1 MSSTSRVRR
10 SSPAKHGPM
19 RATIPMASL
28 LRHSGGLRKSPTL
41 SPTSNWR
48 CRASPENS
56 SSGQRSPGSI
66 TYKAKSKTLSTCT
79 VNSGSVIRRTA
90 SLDTIYLK
98 GQWPRDNFYMHS
110 GLLQVDKATQTEDA
124 NSVLKVHRL
133 TSDTTSSTDD
143 KLEKLFRQRLQRST
157 KDGSTSG
164 RERFAAYGLVHQSSV
179 SECSAGSQT
188 ILPSPT
194 TKASPVNIPTMK
206 PMVKP
211 PMRSSIE
218 GLNQEIERLVLKG
231 GLQAGAPCSLDRSE
245 LDKYQQVTPEGHRAP
260 LADLLRCT
268 RSVNTQTPA
277 ASDFTG
283 SCQSSG
289 PSSRD
294 SASPL
299 IPGHLDVSRPPS
311 DQGSQGSSPDQ
322 EGTRLGTS
330 PHINRFLAREPPDGC
345 ERVNLRFLEDT
356 KQRPVADYCPLKPCV
371 TFQLKP
377 SLGSAFYPLHPVAD
391 ATEGGKSSSLTG
403 DRGYHIDERR
413 LLHMKPAN
421 YLTFYL
427 FGLDDKHREYFRQVV
442 KMGKIMKSGKVV
454 LVLSGRYAGRKAI
467 IMKNFDDGTS
477 DKQYGHA
484 MIAGIDRY
492 PRKVHKRMGKTKI
505 HKRSKIKPFIK
516 IMNYN
521 HLMPTRYSVD
531 LALDQK
537 YSAKDM
543 RDPMKRKKAKFQ
555 TRVKFE
561 ERYKSGKNKWF
572 FQKLRF

>member
-1 MSSTSRVRR
+1 MSSAPRVRK

-56 SSGQRSPGSI
+56 SSGQRSPGSL
-66 TYKAKSKTLSTCT
+66 TYKAKSKTLNTCT

-98 GQWPRDNFYMHS
+98 GQWPRDNFYLHS
-110 GLLQVDKATQTEDA
+110 GLLQIDKATQTEDPG
-124 NSVLKVHRL
+124 SVLKVHRL
-133 TSDTTSSTDD
+133 TTESNSTAVTDD
-143 KLEKLFRQRLQRST
+143 KLEKLFRQRLQRSA
-157 KDGSTSG
+157 KDGTGSG

-179 SECSAGSQT
+179 GGVSECSTSSSQT
-188 ILPSPT
+188 GTIASSILPSPT

-231 GLQAGAPCSLDRSE
+231 GLQTGAPCSMDRSD

-277 ASDFTG
+277 TSDVTS

-311 DQGSQGSSPDQ
+311 EQGSQGSSPDQ

-345 ERVNLRFLEDT
+345 ERVNLRFHEDT
-356 KQRPVADYCPLKPCV
+356 NQRPSVIDYCPLKPCV

-377 SLGSAFYPLHPVAD
+377 SLGSAFYPLHPVSDGSEVKSNLASAFYPPEAD
-391 ATEGGKSSSLTG
+391 
-403 DRGYHIDERR
+403 RVDE
-413 LLHMKPAN
+413 LSAEAAAAMP
-421 YLTFYL
+421 
-427 FGLDDKHREYFRQVV
+427 
-442 KMGKIMKSGKVV
+442 
-454 LVLSGRYAGRKAI
+454 LVPQQQDI
-467 IMKNFDDGTS
+467 I
-477 DKQYGHA
+477 
-484 MIAGIDRY
+484 
-492 PRKVHKRMGKTKI
+492 
-505 HKRSKIKPFIK
+505 
-516 IMNYN
+516 
-521 HLMPTRYSVD
+521 
-531 LALDQK
+531 
-537 YSAKDM
+537 
-543 RDPMKRKKAKFQ
+543 
-555 TRVKFE
+555 
-561 ERYKSGKNKWF
+561 
-572 FQKLRF
+572 